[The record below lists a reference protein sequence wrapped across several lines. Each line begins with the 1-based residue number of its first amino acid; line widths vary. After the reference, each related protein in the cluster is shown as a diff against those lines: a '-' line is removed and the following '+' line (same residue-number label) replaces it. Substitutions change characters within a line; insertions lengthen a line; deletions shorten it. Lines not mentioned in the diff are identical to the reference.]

1 MKRIAVVTATR
12 AEYGLLKPLISAIG
26 LSKELQLQLLVT
38 GMHLMPKFGNTYLQI
53 LEDGFTIDAKVDDG
67 LNGDNALAISKAVG
81 LATIGFAETYE
92 ELKPEMI
99 LVLGDRSELL
109 AAVTAAVIAN
119 IPVAH
124 IHGGETTEGAYDEFI
139 RHAITKMSHLHFASC
154 EVYRKRIIQLG
165 EQPNTVFNVGAIG
178 VDSIKNLS
186 LLDKSA
192 FEESISKTLDKKS
205 VLITFHPVTMEHATA
220 EVQFKSLLQALDALK
235 ETTLIFTKPNS
246 DKGGAAIIKMI
257 DAYVSSNS
265 HKALVFKSLGQLRY
279 LSALR
284 HVDFVIGNS
293 SSGILEVPYFHI
305 PTIDIGDRQKGRVA
319 PKSVVHCEPVFTLIS
334 AVITKVSTPAF
345 LKSIENQELLFGDGN
360 ATEKIVKELIRFN
373 GHNLKKTFYDLNPT
387 HFEKL

>member
-81 LATIGFAETYE
+81 RATIGFAETYE
-92 ELKPEMI
+92 ELKPAMI

>member
-12 AEYGLLKPLISAIG
+12 AEYGLLKPLIKAIG
-26 LSKELQLQLLVT
+26 LSKELQLQLFVT
-38 GMHLMPKFGNTYLQI
+38 GMHLMPEFGNTYLQI
-53 LEDGFTIDAKVDDG
+53 QEDGFTIDAKIDDG
-67 LNGDNALAISKAVG
+67 LNGDDALAISKAVG
-81 LATIGFAETYE
+81 RATIGFADTYE

-139 RHAITKMSHLHFASC
+139 RHSITKMSHLHFASC

-178 VDSIKNLS
+178 VDSIKHLS

-192 FEESISKTLDKKS
+192 FEDSISKTLDKKS

-246 DKGGAAIIKMI
+246 DKGGAAIIRMI
-257 DAYVSSNS
+257 DTYVVANPD
-265 HKALVFKSLGQLRY
+265 KALSFTSLGQLRY
-279 LSALR
+279 LSALQ

-293 SSGILEVPYFHI
+293 SSGILEAPYFHI

-319 PKSVVHCEPVFTLIS
+319 PKSVIHCEPATKEIS
-334 AVITKVSTPAF
+334 LAITKAGDPNF
-345 LKSIENQELLFGDGN
+345 LKSIKNQELLFGNGN
-360 ATEKIVKELIRFN
+360 ATQKIVQLLIQFN
-373 GHNLKKTFYDLNPT
+373 GNNLKKTFYDLNPT